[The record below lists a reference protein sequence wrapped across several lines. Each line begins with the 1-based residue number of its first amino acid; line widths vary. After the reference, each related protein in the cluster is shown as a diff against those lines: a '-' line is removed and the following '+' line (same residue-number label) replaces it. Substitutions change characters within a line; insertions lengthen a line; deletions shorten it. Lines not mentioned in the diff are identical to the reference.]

1 MIITCVVRV
10 DKGVTESLQ
19 EIRGLIDANQELD
32 NQVRLLTCG
41 ERLLDEATVNKCL
54 WLVLD
59 GSVRLTKH
67 DTEQM
72 ECMRFDAVGPGELIG
87 ILTYFTGESSFF
99 GAEAETD
106 SRVFGLPWTAFAELP
121 KKHPRLHAL
130 MEQCIRDS
138 FSRRYR
144 RLVELHM
151 DNQRLTDSLQKE
163 RAQLQQTV
171 NALEEAHDR
180 LRSQEKLALLGSVL
194 PGIAHE
200 LNNPAA
206 ALVRTADYLDPILQE
221 TFAQLDQRCESLLFW
236 QAGAQAPII
245 DSRAQRQ
252 QMQTLEAQLPDFSRA
267 LLRRLSAMPTEMIA
281 RMLDDFSEL
290 RVQSALRAFEAG
302 RFMHT
307 LRTAG
312 RRIARLVESLKR
324 YARSDQAATGKV
336 DLTVNLRDTLLILAS
351 RLRNTKINT
360 EIANTPCVYGNEDEF
375 NQIWTNLICNAI
387 DAMEEGGELT
397 IRTREKTGDDG
408 KAGVE
413 VLFADRGPGIPPVLR
428 EKIFTPNY
436 TTKGRGG
443 DFGLGLGLHIAR
455 TIVEEYG
462 GTIRC
467 EDNPP
472 KGTCFYVWL
481 PQQN

>member
-1 MIITCVVRV
+1 MTRTCSAKADFTVV
-10 DKGVTESLQ
+10 ESLQ
-19 EIRGLIDANQELD
+19 EIRGLIDADDHLRGR
-32 NQVRLLTCG
+32 VRKLTQG
-41 ERLLDEATVNKCL
+41 EHLLDEATINQCL
-54 WLVLD
+54 WLILD
-59 GSVRLTKH
+59 GAVRLTKY
-67 DTEQM
+67 DAEQGGV
-72 ECMRFDAVGPGELIG
+72 MRFDAVGPGELIG

-106 SRVFGLPWTAFAELP
+106 SRVFGLPWSEFAELP
-121 KKHPRLHAL
+121 ASQPRLHSL
-130 MEQCIRDS
+130 IEQCIRDS

-151 DNQRLTDSLQKE
+151 DKQRLTDSLKRE
-163 RAQLQQTV
+163 RAELQQTV
-171 NALEEAHDR
+171 HALEQAHDR

-206 ALVRTADYLDPILQE
+206 ALVRTADYLDPVLQE
-221 TFAQLDQRCESLLFW
+221 TFAEMDQRSESLVFW
-236 QAGAQAPII
+236 QAGVQAPIA

-252 QMQTLEAQLPDFSRA
+252 QMQQLEKRLPEVPRA
-267 LLRRLSAMPTEMIA
+267 LLRRLTAMPADLIEH
-281 RMLDDFSEL
+281 LLNDFSESRL
-290 RVQSALRAFEAG
+290 QSALRAFEAG
-302 RFMHT
+302 RLLHT

-324 YARSDQAATGKV
+324 YARSGKATAGKV
-336 DLTVNLRDTLLILAS
+336 DLAVNLRDTLLILAS
-351 RLRNTKINT
+351 RLRNTTVNT
-360 EIANTPCVYGNEDEF
+360 EIGDTPAVRGNEDEF
-375 NQIWTNLICNAI
+375 NQIWTNLICNAV
-387 DAMEEGGELT
+387 DAMEGGGELT
-397 IRTREKTGDDG
+397 LRTRAVANSEG
-408 KAGVE
+408 KPGVE
-413 VLFADRGPGIPPVLR
+413 VMIADRGPGIPSGLR
-428 EKIFTPNY
+428 DKIFAPNY

-481 PQQN
+481 PKET